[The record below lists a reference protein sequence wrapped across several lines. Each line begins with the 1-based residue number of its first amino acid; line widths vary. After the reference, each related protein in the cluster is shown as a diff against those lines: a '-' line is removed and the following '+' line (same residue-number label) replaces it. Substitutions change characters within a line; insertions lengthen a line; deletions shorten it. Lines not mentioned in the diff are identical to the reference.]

1 LTAHQERFPLRFFVL
16 FTLLYSG
23 LSVFGTYINLYLEQI
38 GYDKAQ
44 IGLVISISYFAVL
57 IGQLSWG
64 ALSDRASTK
73 NWVLNLLYFATV
85 LVSLLFYFSTAY
97 LYLIVLV
104 SLYSFFCNPIPSL
117 TENLALE
124 ALEGG
129 RWDYGKVR
137 IGGTVGYITTV
148 LIVGYMLQNRYDSI
162 FVTGAV
168 IMLLAGLV
176 SLRLPKVH
184 RRYTEKHEWRAS
196 WKQLSQMRQF
206 YGILAYSLCFA
217 MGFGY
222 FHSYYP
228 LYLTSIGGDSGLVG
242 LLMFTGSLLEIP
254 VLFSMEA
261 IIKKLGSKRT
271 LLMAGAATALRWVL
285 MSFFRSIPFIL
296 LANALHSIGYIAYF
310 YSIVT
315 YINKTVPRSLRAT
328 SHSVNALVSEIL
340 PRVAFGYLGGLA
352 SERWGTPAVMLING
366 LLLVAATVLFA
377 RFGRMEDAPAAQAPG
392 ETLQS

>member
-1 LTAHQERFPLRFFVL
+1 M
-16 FTLLYSG
+16 
-23 LSVFGTYINLYLEQI
+23 
-38 GYDKAQ
+38 
-44 IGLVISISYFAVL
+44 L

-129 RWDYGKVR
+129 RWDYGKGR
-137 IGGTVGYITTV
+137 IGCTVGYITTV
-148 LIVGYMLQNRYDSI
+148 LIVCYMLQNRYDSI

-222 FHSYYP
+222 FHSYTP
-228 LYLTSIGGDSGLVG
+228 STSPPSVG
-242 LLMFTGSLLEIP
+242 T
-254 VLFSMEA
+254 
-261 IIKKLGSKRT
+261 
-271 LLMAGAATALRWVL
+271 AAW
-285 MSFFRSIPFIL
+285 
-296 LANALHSIGYIAYF
+296 
-310 YSIVT
+310 
-315 YINKTVPRSLRAT
+315 
-328 SHSVNALVSEIL
+328 
-340 PRVAFGYLGGLA
+340 
-352 SERWGTPAVMLING
+352 
-366 LLLVAATVLFA
+366 
-377 RFGRMEDAPAAQAPG
+377 
-392 ETLQS
+392 